1 MSAKKTTRP
10 CQMPAYWDDAK
21 SELMRCDRVLRRV
34 IPKYEGACLESRG
47 DPFLTLARSIIG
59 QQISMKAAEA
69 IWGRLFA
76 SVTEFTPAKVA
87 RVKMDKLR
95 ACGLSQ
101 RKAEYILDLAAH
113 FKQGGVNI
121 EDWQALDDETVITA
135 LTDIRGIGRWTA
147 EMFLI
152 FNLMRP
158 NVFPADDVGLQKAV
172 SLHYF
177 GGEKLTR
184 SELREVGENWAPWRS
199 VGTWYMWRALDP
211 LAISY

>member
-1 MSAKKTTRP
+1 MSVKKNQDSNCMPEYWEDAKK
-10 CQMPAYWDDAK
+10 
-21 SELMRCDRVLRRV
+21 ELMRCDRVLRRV
-34 IPKYEGACLESRG
+34 IPKYEDDCLQTRG
-47 DPFLTLARSIIG
+47 DPFLTLARSIVG
-59 QQISMKAAEA
+59 QQISVKAAEA
-69 IWGRLFA
+69 VWGRLFA
-76 SVTEFTPAKVA
+76 SVTEFTPVRVAKM
-87 RVKMDKLR
+87 KMEKLR

-121 EDWQALDDETVITA
+121 EDWQVLDDEAVITA

-158 NVFPADDVGLQKAV
+158 NVFPADDLGLQKAV

-177 GGEKLTR
+177 AGEKLTR

-211 LAISY
+211 LPVAY

>member
-1 MSAKKTTRP
+1 MSVKKNSGT
-10 CQMPAYWDDAK
+10 CHMPEYWDDAK

-59 QQISMKAAEA
+59 QQLSVKAAES

-76 SVTEFTPAKVA
+76 SVTEFTPARVA
-87 RVKMDKLR
+87 RTKMDKLR

-121 EDWQALDDETVITA
+121 EDWQSLDDETVIKA

-158 NVFPADDVGLQKAV
+158 NVFPADDVGLQTAV
-172 SLHYF
+172 SMHYF

-211 LAISY
+211 LPVAY